1 MNINWKVRM
10 KNPVFWAQVAVAI
23 VAPILA
29 GLGLEWADITTWTA
43 FGDALFRAIANPV
56 IVVSVI
62 VSLWGIINDPTT
74 KGLSDSAQALTYEK
88 PKKRGDGE

>member
-1 MNINWKVRM
+1 MSINWKVRI

-23 VAPILA
+23 VAPVLA
-29 GLGLEWADITTWTA
+29 GLGLQWEDMTTWVT
-43 FGDALFRAIANPV
+43 FGDALVKAVMNPV

-74 KGLSDSAQALTYEK
+74 KGLSDSTQAMTYTE
-88 PKKRGDGE
+88 PKQEESK

>member
-1 MNINWKVRM
+1 MNINWKVRI

-29 GLGLEWADITTWTA
+29 GLGLQWEDMTTWAA
-43 FGDALFRAIANPV
+43 FGDALFKAVMNPV

-74 KGLSDSAQALTYEK
+74 KGLSDSAQAMTYTE
-88 PKKRGDGE
+88 PKQEESK

>member
-1 MNINWKVRM
+1 MNINWKVRI
-10 KNPVFWAQVAVAI
+10 KNPVFWTQVAVAI

-29 GLGLEWADITTWTA
+29 GLGLQWEDMTTWAA
-43 FGDALFRAIANPV
+43 FGDALVKAVMNPV

-74 KGLSDSAQALTYEK
+74 KGLSDSAQAMTYTE
-88 PKKRGDGE
+88 PKQEESK

>member
-1 MNINWKVRM
+1 MSINWKVRI

-29 GLGLEWADITTWTA
+29 GLGLQWEDMTTWAA
-43 FGDALFRAIANPV
+43 FGDALVKAVMNRV

-74 KGLSDSAQALTYEK
+74 KGLSDSAQAMTYTE
-88 PKKRGDGE
+88 PKQEESK